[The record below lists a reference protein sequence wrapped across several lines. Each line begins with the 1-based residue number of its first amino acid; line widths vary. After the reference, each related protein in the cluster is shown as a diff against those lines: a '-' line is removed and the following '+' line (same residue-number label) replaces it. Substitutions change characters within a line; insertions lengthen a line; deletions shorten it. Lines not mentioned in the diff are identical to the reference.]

1 MYEINYSELRAV
13 NYNRKSS
20 ESEEKQML
28 SIDSQVDENKKIAS
42 QFGVKIL
49 DVLKESKSGKMSNK
63 RPVFTQMIKDIKN
76 GKYDSI
82 VCWKL
87 DRLARNMIDGGV
99 IMDMLQRGVIKCI
112 ITPNKIYLSSENT
125 LLMAVEF
132 GSANQFVRDLS
143 VNVKRGQ
150 TKKASMG
157 FPHGVATLGFL
168 NDKSEEKGN
177 RKWKVDKVRLSKIN
191 LLLRKFLEGGY
202 TGGKLYDYAVGE
214 LGLTTV
220 ARGHSGGMPIMR
232 SRIYEIL
239 KDPIY
244 AGFFF
249 YGGNRYELHKSLPRI
264 ITESEHVKI
273 LRLLGQHSLPKVQ
286 DHKTVYSG
294 LIRSSMGHVLA
305 QDVKLQA
312 ICDCKR
318 KFSCTLSTICPTCG
332 TDIPQMTSPKFL
344 DYSYHYD
351 NRKKKSKQPYKSIPE
366 KKITKKLIDVVTSD
380 FPISSDLAQW
390 SKDNLYQ
397 LKDGKFQEALD
408 MEINVE
414 EDKKKYDNEKLNA
427 RAMLRTQKIS
437 EEDYKVDLADIE
449 QRYKHVSK
457 KKNDDEIDW
466 MSKLNEIVS
475 FSVSF
480 AEVLKNGSV
489 DHKRKVLL
497 GLGSNLVWDEEN
509 LCITWRKSTQRL
521 IDGVKGMKAKLPEF
535 EPKLNFDTQGLNEK
549 TPLKRDVFSI
559 MLRTW
564 EDVRKSLR

>member
-1 MYEINYSELRAV
+1 MYEINYGELKAV

-20 ESEEKQML
+20 ESEERQML
-28 SIDSQVDENKKIAS
+28 SIDSQVDENKKMAS

-49 DVLKESKSGKMSNK
+49 AVLKESKSGKMSNK

-82 VCWKL
+82 VCWKI

-99 IMDMLQRGVIKCI
+99 IMDMLQRGTIKCI
-112 ITPNKIYLSSENT
+112 ITPNKIYHSSENT
-125 LLMAVEF
+125 ILMSVEF

-177 RKWKVDKVRLSKIN
+177 RKWKVDQARLSKIN

-202 TGGKLYDYAVGE
+202 TGGKLYDYAINE

-220 ARGHSGGMPIMR
+220 SRGRSGGMPIMR

-249 YGGNRYELHKSLPRI
+249 YGGERYELHKSLPRI
-264 ITESEHVKI
+264 ITESEHNKI
-273 LRLLGQHSLPKVQ
+273 LRLLGQHSLPKIQ

-294 LIRSSMGHVLA
+294 LVRSPMGHILA

-312 ICDCKR
+312 VCDCKR
-318 KFSCTLSTICPTCG
+318 KFSCTLSTVCPNCG
-332 TDIPQMTSPKFL
+332 TDIPQMTSPKLL
-344 DYSYHYD
+344 DYAYHYD
-351 NRKKKSKQPYKSIPE
+351 NRKKKSKQPYKSIAE
-366 KKITKKLIDVVTSD
+366 KKITDKLIAVASAD
-380 FPISSDLAQW
+380 FPISSDLANW
-390 SKDNLYQ
+390 SKANLYQ
-397 LKDGKFQEALD
+397 LKDGDFQDALTS
-408 MEINVE
+408 EVNFE
-414 EDKKKYDNEKLNA
+414 EDKKRYTEEKLKA
-427 RAMLRTQKIS
+427 RAMLRNQQIS
-437 EEDYKVDLADIE
+437 TDEYNADLADIE

-457 KKNDDEIDW
+457 RKSVDEIDW
-466 MSKLNEIVS
+466 MAKLNEIVS
-475 FSVSF
+475 FSESI
-480 AEVLKNGSV
+480 AEVMKNGSV
-489 DHKRKVLL
+489 DQKRKILFA
-497 GLGSNLVWDEEN
+497 LGSNLVWNEEN
-509 LCITWRKSTQRL
+509 LCITWSKSTQAL
-521 IDGVKGMKAKLPEF
+521 IDGVKGMKVKLPEF
-535 EPKLNFDTQGLNEK
+535 EPKLSFDSQGLNEK
-549 TPLKRDVFSI
+549 TSLKRDVFSI
-559 MLRTW
+559 MLR
-564 EDVRKSLR
+564 E

>member
-1 MYEINYSELRAV
+1 MYEINYGELKAV

-20 ESEEKQML
+20 ESEERQIL
-28 SIDSQVDENKKIAS
+28 SIDSQVDENKKMAS

-49 DVLKESKSGKMSNK
+49 AVLKESKSGKMSNK

-82 VCWKL
+82 VCWKI

-202 TGGKLYDYAVGE
+202 TGGKLYDYAVDE

-244 AGFFF
+244 AGFFY
-249 YGGNRYELHKSLPRI
+249 YGGERYELHKSLPRI
-264 ITESEHVKI
+264 ITESEHIKI

-294 LIRSSMGHVLA
+294 LIRSPMGHILA

-332 TDIPQMTSPKFL
+332 TDIPQMSCPKL
-344 DYSYHYD
+344 LEYSYHYD
-351 NRKKKSKQPYKSIPE
+351 NRKKKSKQPYKSITE
-366 KKITKKLIDVVTSD
+366 KKITKELIAVA
-380 FPISSDLAQW
+380 SSDLSLSSDLVKW
-390 SKDNLYQ
+390 SKENLYQ
-397 LKDGKFQEALD
+397 LKDGSFQDALTA
-408 MEINVE
+408 EINIE
-414 EDKKKYDNEKLNA
+414 EDKKKYDEEKLKA
-427 RAMLRTQKIS
+427 RAMLRSEKIS
-437 EEDYKVDLADIE
+437 EEDYKADLSDIE

-457 KKNDDEIDW
+457 KKNIDEVDW
-466 MSKLNEIVS
+466 MSRLNEIVS
-475 FSVSF
+475 FSESIE
-480 AEVLKNGSV
+480 EVLKNGSL
-489 DHKRKVLL
+489 DQKRKVLFA
-497 GLGSNLVWDEEN
+497 LGSNLVWNEEN
-509 LCITWRKSTQRL
+509 LCITWSKATQAL
-521 IDGVKGMKAKLPEF
+521 IDGVKGMKVNLPEF

-549 TPLKRDVFSI
+549 TSLKRDVFSI
-559 MLRTW
+559 MLRG
-564 EDVRKSLR
+564 

>member
-1 MYEINYSELRAV
+1 MYEINYSELKPV

-28 SIDSQVDENKKIAS
+28 SIDSQVDENKKITN
-42 QFGVKIL
+42 QLGVKIL
-49 DVLKESKSGKMSNK
+49 DVLKESKSGKMEKK
-63 RPVFTQMIKDIKN
+63 RPIFTQMIKDLKS

-177 RKWKVDKVRLSKIN
+177 RKWKVDKTRLSKIN

-202 TGGKLYDYAVGE
+202 TGGKLYDYAINE

-220 ARGHSGGMPIMR
+220 PRGKSGGMPIMR

-239 KDPIY
+239 KDSIY

-294 LIRSSMGHVLA
+294 LVKSSMGHVLS
-305 QDVKLQA
+305 QDVKLQV
-312 ICDCKR
+312 ICDCKK
-318 KFSCTLSTICPTCG
+318 KFSYTTSSICPTCG
-332 TDIPQMTSPKFL
+332 TDIPQMVSPKL
-344 DYSYHYD
+344 LEYSYHYD
-351 NRKKKSKQPYKSIPE
+351 NRKKKSKQKYKSVTE
-366 KKITKKLIDVVTSD
+366 KRITNELIAVAVTD
-380 FPISSDLAQW
+380 FPLSPDILNW
-390 SKDNLYQ
+390 SKANLYQ
-397 LKDGKFQEALD
+397 LKDGDFQNELNA
-408 MEINVE
+408 EINVE
-414 EDKKKYDNEKLNA
+414 EDKKKYTEEKLHA
-427 RAMLRTQKIS
+427 RAMLRNQQITS
-437 EEDYKVDLADIE
+437 EEYNADLVDIE
-449 QRYKHVSK
+449 VRYKHVSK
-457 KKNDDEIDW
+457 KKSNDEVDW
-466 MSKLNEIVS
+466 MSRLNEIAS
-475 FSVSF
+475 FSESIT
-480 AEVLKNGSV
+480 EVLKNGSL
-489 DHKRKVLL
+489 DQKRKVLFA
-497 GLGSNLVWDEEN
+497 LGSNLVWNEEN
-509 LCITWRKSTQRL
+509 LCITWFKSIQAL
-521 IDGVKGMKAKLPEF
+521 IDGVKGMRAKLPEF
-535 EPKLNFDTQGLNEK
+535 EPNLSFEEQGLNEK
-549 TPLKRDVFSI
+549 TSLKRDVFST
-559 MLRTW
+559 MLR
-564 EDVRKSLR
+564 E

>member
-1 MYEINYSELRAV
+1 MYEINYTELKAV

-28 SIDSQVDENKKIAS
+28 SIDSQVDENKKVAGHY
-42 QFGVKIL
+42 GVKIIE
-49 DVLKESKSGKMSNK
+49 VLKESKSGKMANK
-63 RPVFTQMIKDIKN
+63 RPVFTQMIKDIKH

-82 VCWKL
+82 ICWKL

-99 IMDMLQRGVIKCI
+99 IMDMLQRGAIKCI
-112 ITPNKIYLSSENT
+112 ITPNKIYHSSENT
-125 LLMAVEF
+125 LLLSVEF

-177 RKWKVDKVRLSKIN
+177 RKWKVDQARLSKIN

-202 TGGKLYDYAVGE
+202 TGGKLYDYAINE

-220 ARGHSGGMPIMR
+220 SRGRSGGMPIMR

-249 YGGNRYELHKSLPRI
+249 YGGERYELHKSLPRI

-294 LIRSSMGHVLA
+294 LVRSPMGHILA

-312 ICDCKR
+312 VCDCKC
-318 KFSCTLSTICPTCG
+318 KFSCTLSTVCPNCG
-332 TDIPQMTSPKFL
+332 TDIPQMTSPKLL
-344 DYSYHYD
+344 DYAYHYD
-351 NRKKKSKQPYKSIPE
+351 NRKKKSKQPYKSIAE
-366 KKITKKLIDVVTSD
+366 KKITDKLIAVASAD
-380 FPISSDLAQW
+380 FPISSDLANW
-390 SKDNLYQ
+390 SKANLYQ
-397 LKDGKFQEALD
+397 LKDGDFQDALTS
-408 MEINVE
+408 EVNFE
-414 EDKKKYDNEKLNA
+414 EDKKRYTEEKLKA
-427 RAMLRTQKIS
+427 RAMLRNQQIS
-437 EEDYKVDLADIE
+437 TDEYNADLADIE
-449 QRYKHVSK
+449 QRYKHISK
-457 KKNDDEIDW
+457 KKSADEVDW
-466 MSKLNEIVS
+466 MAKLNEIVS
-475 FSVSF
+475 FSESI
-480 AEVLKNGSV
+480 AEVMKNGSV
-489 DHKRKVLL
+489 DQKRKVLFA
-497 GLGSNLVWDEEN
+497 LGSNLVWNEEN
-509 LCITWRKSTQRL
+509 LCITWSKSTQAL
-521 IDGVKGMKAKLPEF
+521 IDGVKGMKVKLPEF
-535 EPKLNFDTQGLNEK
+535 EPKLSFDTQGLNEK
-549 TPLKRDVFSI
+549 TSLKRDVFSI
-559 MLRTW
+559 MLRG
-564 EDVRKSLR
+564 